1 MITKLRAQ
9 QITLDLPT
17 ENAEVWVRAVLQK
30 VIKDGDYQTIQTVDR
45 VSAVHRVFS
54 EFAVNSL
61 TLFDPVQGKEL
72 TISGAGLG
80 IAVSEFVKQWMLADV
95 PGTSINQHGDIIKE

>member
-17 ENAEVWVRAVLQK
+17 ENAEVWVQAVLQK
-30 VIKDGDYQTIQTVDR
+30 VIKNDDYETVQTVDR
-45 VSAVHRVFS
+45 VSAVHRLFG
-54 EFAVNSL
+54 EFAVSSL
-61 TLFDPVQGKEL
+61 TIFDPVIGQEITL
-72 TISGAGLG
+72 SGAGLG

-95 PGTSINQHGDIIKE
+95 PGTSLNQHGDIIKE

>member
-17 ENAEVWVRAVLQK
+17 EGAEVWVRAVMQK
-30 VIKDGDYQTIQTVDR
+30 VIKDANYATTQTVDR
-45 VSAVHRVFS
+45 VGAVNRQFS
-54 EFAVNSL
+54 EFAMSSMTIV
-61 TLFDPVQGKEL
+61 DPVHVAEI

-80 IAVSEFVKQWMLADV
+80 IAVGEFVKQWMLADV
-95 PGTSINQHGDIIKE
+95 AGTSINERGDVIKD